1 MSSCSFQTKVNSYLH
16 DPSLE
21 TCSVLLT
28 NLLPTVKQKF
38 KMDQTERKVPNTT
51 IGLVQSIEFL
61 MASSAKLS
69 GIPHDGRKPLS
80 IHNARKD
87 AYNRSYSRAFSS
99 LTDVFETLSLGPSFT
114 STLPSLTPDF
124 IHMTSD
130 YNENSATQASS
141 AMKLIPVL
149 QKLAKRLD
157 SKLPNSVALSV
168 CEYGCATGGSSL
180 EPLNAIK
187 EGCKVSK
194 RPLKAAMNDLPGND
208 WNVLAQTLKPL
219 DRGKYKS
226 SSNFQKC
233 SFNFQ

>member
-1 MSSCSFQTKVNSYLH
+1 MSSCTFQTKVNSYLH

-21 TCSVLLT
+21 TCSVQLT
-28 NLLPTVKQKF
+28 NFLPTVKQKF

-187 EGCKVSK
+187 G
-194 RPLKAAMNDLPGND
+194 
-208 WNVLAQTLKPL
+208 
-219 DRGKYKS
+219 
-226 SSNFQKC
+226 FQKTIKGC
-233 SFNFQ
+233 NE